1 MTTPTSDDQPRPL
14 TRRELREAAARES
27 GSTATPSPAAEP
39 ASVLPPAADP
49 EAVLPPAAD
58 PEALLPP
65 AADTTPAV
73 PATPAVDPVPAT
85 PAVGPVP
92 ATPAGEAVLDA
103 SADAS
108 DTVPA
113 SAVDADLAREAA
125 ELFPS
130 RSHVS
135 AIAMRTGAVPT
146 TANDD
151 GTMES
156 LLTDIFSE
164 ENAVRPKKRRAGC
177 IVALIVMVLMLG
189 GLTAGGFWVWN
200 TYGEKIQEFF
210 GAGEPADYEPGL
222 AEGEVMFT
230 IHPGDGGLQISYAL
244 HEAGV
249 TKTDEIFYDWLRE
262 NPPTPTFYP
271 GTYKLQ
277 EKMTAAAAVA
287 VLGDVNNKVSNA
299 VLLREGETL
308 ETILPLIA
316 ESLQIPIEDLQ
327 AAAADP
333 AAYGVPAATL
343 EGWLFPATYD
353 FNEGVSATEVIT
365 TMVNRTIESLDSA
378 GVPVDDRQRIL
389 TVAAIIQR
397 EAGAGDMG
405 KVAQVIYNRLGPDN
419 TETYG
424 LLQMDSTVAYGVGKL
439 HGGVVATTD
448 ADRANDNPY
457 NTYLHP
463 GLPAGP
469 ISNAGDE
476 AIQAAIRPE
485 PGPWFYFV
493 TVNLDTGE
501 TIFSETYAQQ
511 LEAEKVWHDWCEDNP
526 DSGCYD

>member
-1 MTTPTSDDQPRPL
+1 MTTPHDDQPRPL
-14 TRRELREAAARES
+14 SRREMREAAAQREAAGDAIHPAETAPQS
-27 GSTATPSPAAEP
+27 HAAPVDTAAHNVAVTPGSATDDVASPN
-39 ASVLPPAADP
+39 VDP
-49 EAVLPPAAD
+49 E
-58 PEALLPP
+58 
-65 AADTTPAV
+65 
-73 PATPAVDPVPAT
+73 
-85 PAVGPVP
+85 
-92 ATPAGEAVLDA
+92 
-103 SADAS
+103 
-108 DTVPA
+108 
-113 SAVDADLAREAA
+113 LAREAA
-125 ELFPS
+125 ALFPS
-130 RSHVS
+130 RSDVS
-135 AIAMRTGAVPT
+135 SFAMRTGSVST
-146 TANDD
+146 NANDD
-151 GTMES
+151 VTPETS
-156 LLTDIFSE
+156 LTDIFSDAE
-164 ENAVRPKKRRAGC
+164 VVRPKKKRAGC
-177 IVALIVMVLMLG
+177 IVALVVVLALLG

-200 TYGEKIQEFF
+200 TYGDKIQDVL
-210 GAGEPADYEPGL
+210 GTGEPKDYEAGI

-308 ETILPLIA
+308 QTILPTIA
-316 ESLQIPIEDLQ
+316 ESLEIPIEDLQ

-333 AAYGVPAATL
+333 SVFGVAAPTL

-353 FNEGVSATEVIT
+353 FSEGVSATDVLT
-365 TMVNRTIESLDSA
+365 TMVNRTVESLDHA

-439 HGGVVATTD
+439 HDGVVATTD
-448 ADRANDNPY
+448 EDRANDNPY

-476 AIQAAIRPE
+476 AIDAAMHPE

-493 TVNLDTGE
+493 TINLDTGE
-501 TIFSETYAQQ
+501 TVFSETYAEQ
-511 LEAEKVWHDWCEDNP
+511 LAAEAQWHDWCEQNP